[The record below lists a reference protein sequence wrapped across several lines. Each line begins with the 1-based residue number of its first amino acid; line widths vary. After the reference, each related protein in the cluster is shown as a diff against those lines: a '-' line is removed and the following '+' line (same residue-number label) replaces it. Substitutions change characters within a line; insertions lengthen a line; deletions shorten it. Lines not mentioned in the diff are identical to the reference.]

1 MDTALINLAYS
12 FLSLVIP
19 VIAVM
24 VVELIRRY
32 LGLQKMAQ
40 VNEAITNK
48 KALALIAVRFA
59 EQTYQDLH
67 GEEKFNKAASWLAE
81 QVDQYGFNV
90 SETEIKGLIEA
101 ALRQLKDE
109 FASEWHKQLQ

>member
-48 KALALIAVRFA
+48 KALALIAGPFCRTRLTRICM
-59 EQTYQDLH
+59 EKKSLIKRRH
-67 GEEKFNKAASWLAE
+67 GWPNK
-81 QVDQYGFNV
+81 
-90 SETEIKGLIEA
+90 
-101 ALRQLKDE
+101 
-109 FASEWHKQLQ
+109 